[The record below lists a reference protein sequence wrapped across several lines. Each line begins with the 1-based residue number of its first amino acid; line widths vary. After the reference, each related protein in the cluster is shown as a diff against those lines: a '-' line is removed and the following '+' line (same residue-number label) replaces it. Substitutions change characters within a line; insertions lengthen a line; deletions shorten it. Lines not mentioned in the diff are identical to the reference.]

1 MSLLQKRKWV
11 GSRLLQHAIILAL
24 PGGFSAANGTGLQQ
38 VYLLVKLLR
47 VLQLHAGTGKT
58 ATVSEQLK
66 GMDSDALSYTTVNL
80 NSFTDAPSLQPILE
94 QPLEKKSGSFLHSL
108 LTQLHCLACPQPTL
122 RRTYRYRYLSP
133 PFCTP

>member
-47 VLQLHAGTGKT
+47 VLRLHAGTGKT

-66 GMDSDALSYTTVNL
+66 GHGLRCPELHNCKSELFHGCAIPAAHPGA
-80 NSFTDAPSLQPILE
+80 APRKE
-94 QPLEKKSGSFLHSL
+94 V
-108 LTQLHCLACPQPTL
+108 
-122 RRTYRYRYLSP
+122 R
-133 PFCTP
+133 